1 MVMLRRVLLGL
12 LFVAVLIGGWRFAAQ
27 NSSQVAVSYLAGE
40 TPSVALW
47 LALLIAFGLGV
58 VVAGL
63 FAGTSLARTALLARR
78 YRKTVAGLEA
88 EVHQLRNLPLIDE
101 DPELAGESLGV
112 SGGSS
117 GRSV

>member
-1 MVMLRRVLLGL
+1 MVLLRRVLLGL
-12 LFVAVLIGGWRFAAQ
+12 LFAAVLIGGWRFAAQ
-27 NSSQVAVSYLAGE
+27 NSSPVTVGYLAGE
-40 TPSVALW
+40 TPGVALW
-47 LALLIAFGLGV
+47 LALLVAFGLGAV
-58 VVAGL
+58 VTAL
-63 FAGTSLARTALLARR
+63 FAGMSLARTGLLARR

-101 DPELAGESLGV
+101 DPALVGESLGA

>member
-12 LFVAVLIGGWRFAAQ
+12 SFVALLVGGWRFAAQ
-27 NSSQVAVSYLAGE
+27 NSDLVKVSYLAGE

-47 LALLIAFGLGV
+47 LALLFAFGLGAL
-58 VVAGL
+58 VAGL
-63 FAGTSLARTALLARR
+63 FTGLGLARTRLLARR
-78 YRKTVAGLEA
+78 YRKAVAGLEA

-101 DPELAGESLGV
+101 DPAAQTDPPSV

-117 GRSV
+117 GQGI